1 MNAPDVYQRYFKYI
15 SIEEANKT
23 RTSPTNTLFKKVH
36 DSNIWS
42 IEAVDHWYN
51 FLGSNNSMLGNYA
64 NLLTH

>member
-1 MNAPDVYQRYFKYI
+1 LDLKVSLINVDTLKTMNAPDVYQRYFKYI

-42 IEAVDHWYN
+42 IEAVDH
-51 FLGSNNSMLGNYA
+51 
-64 NLLTH
+64 